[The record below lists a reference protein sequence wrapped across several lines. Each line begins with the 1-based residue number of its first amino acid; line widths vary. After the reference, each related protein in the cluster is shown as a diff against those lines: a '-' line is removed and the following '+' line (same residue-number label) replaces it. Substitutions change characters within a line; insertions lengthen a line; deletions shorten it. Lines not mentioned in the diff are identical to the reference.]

1 MAKEET
7 DQLEFSGSL
16 AMSLEFIFAVLIGVT
31 FFNFYE
37 ELVPLKFDFFAIMIL
52 IAFITVLA
60 DMIGFIRT
68 IGQTPYKNLKRFILD
83 LILIYLYFQ
92 LLYSPIFS
100 LEFFLRIFLF
110 IHAGY
115 IIWTWLE
122 HREYK
127 NDKYYKETPTKVRY
141 LKKAGAFA
149 VAFAIWIY
157 YALFYPDQTVA
168 PYESASI
175 IEWFLLY
182 STLAIVIG
190 NRFIAWAFKIFAR
203 VPKGSETPA

>member
-7 DQLEFSGSL
+7 DQLQFSGSL
-16 AMSLEFIFAVLIGVT
+16 ALSLEFIFAVLIGVT

-37 ELVPLKFDFFAIMIL
+37 ELVPLKFDFFAVVIL
-52 IAFITVLA
+52 VAFVTVLS

-68 IGQTPYKNLKRFILD
+68 IGIRPYKNLKRFIVD

-92 LLYSPIFS
+92 LLYSPIYS
-100 LEFFLRIFLF
+100 LEFFFRIFLF

-115 IIWTWLE
+115 LIWTWLE

-127 NDKYYKETPTKVRY
+127 NDEYYKKTPTKTRY

-149 VAFAIWIY
+149 AALAIWIY
-157 YALFYPDQTVA
+157 YALFYPDQAVS

-175 IEWFLLY
+175 TEWFLLY

-190 NRFIAWAFKIFAR
+190 NRFIAWVYKIFAR
-203 VPKGSETPA
+203 EPESPKEP